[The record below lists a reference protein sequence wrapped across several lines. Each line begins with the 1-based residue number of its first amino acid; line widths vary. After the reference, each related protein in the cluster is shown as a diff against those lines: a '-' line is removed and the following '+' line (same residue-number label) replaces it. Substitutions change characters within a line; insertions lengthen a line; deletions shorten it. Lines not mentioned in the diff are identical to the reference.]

1 MILCLFGESC
11 TGKTSLLNLLKKQRD
26 LSSYNGKDYLKL
38 AKTES
43 EARIR
48 FQEILNNTSENE
60 LVVYV
65 TTEKE
70 DLQLLPKNT
79 IRVYVTASLEVIK
92 ERFSMRMH
100 GNLPKPVEMML
111 EKKHGTFDQMAY
123 NVRLSSM
130 DLNQNLEILLNLI
143 DTK

>member
-1 MILCLFGESC
+1 
-11 TGKTSLLNLLKKQRD
+11 
-26 LSSYNGKDYLKL
+26 KL